1 MGKYKGFAGS
11 GMNANKNMSNVIK
24 QAQKMQAEMEKVQ
37 EELEDKVVE
46 GTAGGGAVT
55 ATANG
60 KKEILSLKISPDAVD
75 PEDIETL
82 EDLVMVAVNDAVK
95 KADDM
100 MAEGMSVKQAELI
113 FRAYSNMHATII
125 ENLIEKFEQLPA
137 SAEKV
142 QKGYFHILEHMSKED
157 AVSMSNIITE
167 AKEKITLCPVCQ
179 NLTDTSP
186 CKICSS
192 PKRDN
197 SVICVVESP
206 EDVSAIEATNEF
218 NGLYHVLHGSLWTV

>member
-24 QAQKMQAEMEKVQ
+24 QAQKMQAEM

-100 MAEGMSVKQAELI
+100 MAEGMS
-113 FRAYSNMHATII
+113 
-125 ENLIEKFEQLPA
+125 
-137 SAEKV
+137 
-142 QKGYFHILEHMSKED
+142 
-157 AVSMSNIITE
+157 AVTGGINI
-167 AKEKITLCPVCQ
+167 P
-179 NLTDTSP
+179 
-186 CKICSS
+186 
-192 PKRDN
+192 
-197 SVICVVESP
+197 
-206 EDVSAIEATNEF
+206 
-218 NGLYHVLHGSLWTV
+218 GLF